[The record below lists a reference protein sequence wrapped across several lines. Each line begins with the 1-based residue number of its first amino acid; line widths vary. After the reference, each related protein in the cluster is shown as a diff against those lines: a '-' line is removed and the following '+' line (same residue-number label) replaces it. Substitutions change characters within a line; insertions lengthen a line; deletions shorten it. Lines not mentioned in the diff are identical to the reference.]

1 MGERSFHQQ
10 LKSLITL
17 LESVDS
23 ISSAD
28 SNEKHLRQLSDFQK
42 I

>member
-10 LKSLITL
+10 LKSLIAL

-28 SNEKHLRQLSDFQK
+28 SNEN